1 MKNYKEINNIAREL
15 ISMTC
20 DKCHRTEDDVMEIQ
34 EWMKLDVL
42 GGYNSLFGDGE
53 RWQIDL
59 CQTCMCE
66 SFGKYVRILPNPIA
80 IE

>member
-1 MKNYKEINNIAREL
+1 
-15 ISMTC
+15 
-20 DKCHRTEDDVMEIQ
+20 MEIQ
-34 EWMKLDVL
+34 EWMNLDIL

-59 CQTCMCE
+59 CQTCMYE
-66 SFGKYVRILPNPIA
+66 LFGRYIRILPNPIA